1 MTPLIHRVNIM
12 DLEEIK
18 EFIESGDF
26 DIAEDLLN
34 ADYEEYCDSFED
46 WEKIYWGRIPS
57 NDEEWR
63 EAQEIRLSNI

>member
-1 MTPLIHRVNIM
+1 MIPLIHRVNIM

-34 ADYEEYCDSFED
+34 ADYEDYCDSLGA
-46 WEKIYWGRIPS
+46 YPL
-57 NDEEWR
+57 N
-63 EAQEIRLSNI
+63 